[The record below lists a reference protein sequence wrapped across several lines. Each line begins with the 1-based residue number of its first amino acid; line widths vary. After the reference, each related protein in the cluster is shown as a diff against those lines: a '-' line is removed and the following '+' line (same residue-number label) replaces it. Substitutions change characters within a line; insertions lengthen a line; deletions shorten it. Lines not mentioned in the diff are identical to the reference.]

1 MTQNSFRTEGDINFS
16 DNRQIWQLENIDADT
31 QYWLDED
38 RKYFFAQSLSTPCL
52 DVLDECYGVYIEDIQ
67 GKKYLDFHGNNVHQ
81 IGFRNPAVIEAI
93 KEQLDKLPFSTRRYT
108 NIEAIKFAQ
117 KLVSLTD
124 NKLSKVLFAPSG
136 ALAVS
141 TAIKIARAYTG
152 KNRILSVWDSFHG
165 ASIDTISVGGEALF
179 RNGIGPLIGE
189 TEHFPPPS
197 TYRGIFSNE
206 NDDMKYAEYI
216 EYIIEKD
223 GNIAAL
229 ISETIRNTDV
239 IIPSQEYWKKVRKI
253 CDEHNVLLI
262 LDEIPTALGRTGEM
276 FAYENYDIIPDIVC
290 LGKGL
295 GGGVIPMAGILAN
308 EKLDNFPTMAL
319 GHYTF
324 EKNPLGAIAGL
335 ATINYIEKSDLL
347 NHVKE
352 LEEYTRDFLNYLKN
366 KYSIIGDVRGIGL
379 LWGIEL
385 VEDRATKKPAND
397 SAEKIMYNC
406 LENGLSFKISQGN
419 IITLSPALIITKN
432 ELDNAFEILEN
443 AFKSL

>member
-1 MTQNSFRTEGDINFS
+1 MMQNSFRTEGDINFS
-16 DNRQIWQLENIDADT
+16 ENRKIWQSQNIDEDT
-31 QYWLDED
+31 QYWLGED

-52 DVLDECYGVYIEDIQ
+52 DVLDECYGVYIENIQ
-67 GKKYLDFHGNNVHQ
+67 GKKYFDFHGNNVHQ
-81 IGFRNPAVIEAI
+81 IGFRNPVVIEAI

-117 KLVSLTD
+117 KLVSFTN

-152 KNRILSVWDSFHG
+152 KNRILSMWDSFHG
-165 ASIDTISVGGEALF
+165 ASIDTISVGGESLF
-179 RNGIGPLIGE
+179 RNGIGPLNSE

-197 TYRGIFSNE
+197 LYRGIFSDEKN
-206 NDDMKYAEYI
+206 DMKYADYI

-239 IIPSQEYWKKVRKI
+239 IIPSQEYWNKVRKI

-262 LDEIPTALGRTGEM
+262 LDEIPTALGRTGKM
-276 FAYENYDIIPDIVC
+276 FVYENYEIIPDIVC

-295 GGGVIPMAGILAN
+295 GGGVIPMAGILAR
-308 EKLDNFPTMAL
+308 EELDNFPKISM

-352 LEEYTRDFLNYLKN
+352 LEEQTRDFLNYLKS
-366 KYSIIGDVRGIGL
+366 KYEIIGDIRGIGL

-385 VEDRATKKPAND
+385 VEDRITKKPAND
-397 SAEKIMYNC
+397 FAEKIMYNC